1 MTPLAQECVQIP
13 LFHNAKRPSPSPLSN
28 RMTIFVPT
36 GSKMDILLESDEGF
50 FITLHFARECEPFL
64 EGQTP
69 ARPRIAI
76 LDERYEN
83 RSGKPKPLCSQMLD
97 FIVFGEDKGG
107 VKRAHGPAQ
116 AKDRLRTTRVLRH

>member
-1 MTPLAQECVQIP
+1 
-13 LFHNAKRPSPSPLSN
+13 
-28 RMTIFVPT
+28 
-36 GSKMDILLESDEGF
+36 MDILLESDEGF

-107 VKRAHGPAQ
+107 VRRAHGPAQ
-116 AKDRLRTTRVLRH
+116 AKDRLRTTRFLRH